1 MTNRM
6 GPAGPQSASQL
17 KSPQRILFFVSTSRI
32 FWHLH
37 PEEPW
42 LVELKASVQNGSAF
56 GVCRL
61 WLSLGTSR
69 ADAVGPGRPL
79 SCPPNSQVE
88 KRRPRNGGGG
98 TPGMARTPRL
108 SDFRVSTELCARCCG
123 EPSALDPWGRVS
135 EPGGGPLCLAFDD
148 GYDSGTRSAPVQ
160 EAEDRA
166 QSCVKTKSA
175 RWVHL
180 YFVLGHWLPSAV
192 CHGRRL
198 NLLGDSCLPR

>member
-17 KSPQRILFFVSTSRI
+17 KSSQRILFFVSTSRI

-98 TPGMARTPRL
+98 LPEWLERPGSATSGCPQSFAPGAVGNQAPLTPGEGFQSLAVGRFVWPLMTDMTAVHEAPRCRKL
-108 SDFRVSTELCARCCG
+108 RTELRVVSKQNLRVGYICILFWVTGCRLL
-123 EPSALDPWGRVS
+123 SATEEG
-135 EPGGGPLCLAFDD
+135 
-148 GYDSGTRSAPVQ
+148 
-160 EAEDRA
+160 
-166 QSCVKTKSA
+166 
-175 RWVHL
+175 
-180 YFVLGHWLPSAV
+180 
-192 CHGRRL
+192 
-198 NLLGDSCLPR
+198 